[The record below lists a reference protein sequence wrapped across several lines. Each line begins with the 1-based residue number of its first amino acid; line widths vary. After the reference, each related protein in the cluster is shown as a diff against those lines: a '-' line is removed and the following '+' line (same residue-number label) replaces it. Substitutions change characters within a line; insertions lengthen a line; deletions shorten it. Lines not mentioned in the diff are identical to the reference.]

1 MYCIQVEDQIIET
14 LPLKGKKHV
23 SEAHFV
29 KKKDKF
35 CENDQAKT
43 ASKFLCPYYKSKFSQ
58 KFNLKMHIK
67 KVYEGNIKKMICQ
80 KNQICLKI

>member
-1 MYCIQVEDQIIET
+1 MLFTTINVQKQEDQTIET
-14 LPLKGKKHV
+14 QPLEGKNHV

-35 CENDQAKT
+35 HENDQ
-43 ASKFLCPYYKSKFSQ
+43 ASKFLCPYCKSKFSQ
-58 KFNLKMHIK
+58 KFNLKIHIK

-80 KNQICLKI
+80 KN